1 MNDKDKIIWIQLHEK
16 NIRNSFTQ
24 INEKSQLTSFI
35 QANVTV

>member
-24 INEKSQLTSFI
+24 INEKKV
-35 QANVTV
+35 N